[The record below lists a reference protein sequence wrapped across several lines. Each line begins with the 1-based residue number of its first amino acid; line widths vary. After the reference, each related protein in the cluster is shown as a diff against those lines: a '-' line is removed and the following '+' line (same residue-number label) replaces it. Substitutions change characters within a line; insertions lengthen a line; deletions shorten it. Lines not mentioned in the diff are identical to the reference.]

1 MKSINERHLRV
12 SIRQEL
18 FNNNL
23 NEMFQTDYVDNIAYN
38 RDRPGP
44 DISGDQEY
52 QNSFDIEEDMPI
64 LPSDLMSDPTILRV
78 NHDVVDDQYVPQ
90 NKKELRTATLSLV
103 DIYEDLED
111 KKKIEKVWNNFRNL
125 LSKVCDQW
133 IVCY

>member
-23 NEMFQTDYVDNIAYN
+23 NEIFQTDYVDNISYN

-52 QNSFDIEEDMPI
+52 ENSFDIEEDMPI
-64 LPSDLMSDPTILRV
+64 LPSDLMSDPTVLRV

-111 KKKIEKVWNNFRNL
+111 KKKIEEVWNNFRNL
-125 LSKVCDQW
+125 LSKVCDQ
-133 IVCY
+133 

>member
-23 NEMFQTDYVDNIAYN
+23 NEIFQTDYVDNISYN

-52 QNSFDIEEDMPI
+52 ENSFDIEEDMPI
-64 LPSDLMSDPTILRV
+64 LPSDLMSDPTVLRV

-125 LSKVCDQW
+125 LSKVCDQ
-133 IVCY
+133 

>member
-125 LSKVCDQW
+125 LSKVCDQ
-133 IVCY
+133 

>member
-64 LPSDLMSDPTILRV
+64 LPSDLMSDPAILRV

-125 LSKVCDQW
+125 LSKVCDQ
-133 IVCY
+133 

>member
-23 NEMFQTDYVDNIAYN
+23 NEIFQTDYVDNISYN

-44 DISGDQEY
+44 EISGDQEY
-52 QNSFDIEEDMPI
+52 ENSFDIEEDMPI
-64 LPSDLMSDPTILRV
+64 LPSDLMSDPTVLRV

-125 LSKVCDQW
+125 LSKVCDQ
-133 IVCY
+133 

>member
-64 LPSDLMSDPTILRV
+64 LPSDLMSDPSILRV

-125 LSKVCDQW
+125 LSKVCDQ
-133 IVCY
+133 